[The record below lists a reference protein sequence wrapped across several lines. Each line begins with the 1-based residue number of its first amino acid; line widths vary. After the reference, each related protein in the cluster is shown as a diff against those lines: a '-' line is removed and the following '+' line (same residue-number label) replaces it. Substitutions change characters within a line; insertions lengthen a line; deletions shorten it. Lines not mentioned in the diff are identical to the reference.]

1 MASRPLLAAILFW
14 IAAPLGATSL
24 GFAIYFGIELL
35 KIQPARPVTLDPGAG
50 PLETAAVGA
59 AAAADLLG
67 GMGEGFLRGLF
78 VLALAAL
85 AVSAGLYILSRK
97 LR

>member
-1 MASRPLLAAILFW
+1 MASRPVLAAILFW

-24 GFAIYFGIELL
+24 GFAIYFGFALM
-35 KIQPARPVTLDPGAG
+35 KIQPSRPVTLDPGAG

-67 GMGEGFLRGLF
+67 GMGKGFLGGLLVVALS
-78 VLALAAL
+78 VLAFSAAL
-85 AVSAGLYILSRK
+85 FFLSRK